1 MRNADLSI
9 DEDDA
14 EDLLKEIEKSLKMR
28 QWGEVIKFEYE
39 ERMDSRLEKY
49 LKKQFK
55 KVHPCDMYAFNGPL
69 DLTFLMKCY
78 GIEGFSDLKKNHILR
93 RKIKSFVQIKIYLP
107 ASERAMCYCI
117 IHMKASIR
125 LWHLSGRQ
133 QKIKTCLQSSRLFTV
148 SVGIPRLSLHW
159 HRQRKWEAGNCI
171 GRVKGTI

>member
-55 KVHPCDMYAFNGPL
+55 VHPCDMYAFNGPL

-78 GIEGFSDLKKNHILR
+78 GIEGFSDFK
-93 RKIKSFVQIKIYLP
+93 RKTIYS
-107 ASERAMCYCI
+107 AE
-117 IHMKASIR
+117 K
-125 LWHLSGRQ
+125 
-133 QKIKTCLQSSRLFTV
+133 
-148 SVGIPRLSLHW
+148 
-159 HRQRKWEAGNCI
+159 
-171 GRVKGTI
+171 